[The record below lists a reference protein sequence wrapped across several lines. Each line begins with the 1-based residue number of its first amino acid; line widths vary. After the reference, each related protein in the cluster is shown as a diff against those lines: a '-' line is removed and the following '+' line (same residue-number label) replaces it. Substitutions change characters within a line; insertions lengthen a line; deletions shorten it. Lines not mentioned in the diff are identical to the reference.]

1 MTVRGSSDLA
11 KVTPWGFGTCCLV
24 LALALAVAAVPLGAW
39 RAQGH
44 ADGWYA
50 ALLAWSIVWLAGT
63 LALLLANLAKGTTF
77 FIHAQ
82 LGGMLFRVGLPLG
95 AVVVLHAIDGNL
107 TKAGAPQC
115 LVILYLVG
123 LVVETLMVL
132 PMARQV
138 AAHTT
143 GRAAAAA
150 ELSPSRPDVAGAD
163 AAKEPVNHG

>member
-24 LALALAVAAVPLGAW
+24 LALALAVVAVPLGFW

-50 ALLAWSIVWLAGT
+50 ALLAWSIVWLGGA
-63 LALLLANLAKGTTF
+63 LAMLLANLAKGTPL

-95 AVVVLHAIDGNL
+95 AVVVLHATGGEL

-115 LVILYLVG
+115 LMILYLVG

-132 PMARQV
+132 PMARQ
-138 AAHTT
+138 ATAHTT
-143 GRAAAAA
+143 GRTVTTA
-150 ELSPSRPDVAGAD
+150 EVSPSGRDVAGAD